1 MSVVLVLNAD
11 CGPLHRVSLRH
22 AIRMLF
28 REVAVVHEAQPDA
41 RIGVFPIPTV
51 VRLVSY
57 VVTRWRHS
65 RGPAWSRAGVLAR
78 DGALRLL
85 RRHGVHHRPRA
96 AALARRRQHLAQH
109 RRGLRPLQPPQGR
122 PHAGGGAHA
131 AALGAYA
138 PAWAALAAR

>member
-28 REVAVVHEAQPDA
+28 REVAVVHEAQPEA
-41 RIGVFPIPTV
+41 RIGIYPIPTV

-65 RGPAWSRAGVLAR
+65 RGPAWSRAGVLVR
-78 DGALRLL
+78 DGRRCGYCGGAASTIDHVRPRSRGGGNEWTNTVAACGRCNNRKGDRTPSEARMPLL
-85 RRHGVHHRPRA
+85 RTPFAPGW
-96 AALARRRQHLAQH
+96 ALV
-109 RRGLRPLQPPQGR
+109 
-122 PHAGGGAHA
+122 
-131 AALGAYA
+131 
-138 PAWAALAAR
+138 